1 MRRKGDLRIIL
12 DTRARV
18 LRRNDFRVFVDRYKF
33 GLCATEAALVPSLYR
48 QLGRTVHSDCTLWKG
63 LHLLREYIA
72 IKEKLRR
79 SGAPY
84 IDTNL
89 GAFGYAL
96 CKIASRRATKRESN

>member
-48 QLGRTVHSDCTLWKG
+48 QLGRTIHSDCTLWKG

-84 IDTNL
+84 VVTNL